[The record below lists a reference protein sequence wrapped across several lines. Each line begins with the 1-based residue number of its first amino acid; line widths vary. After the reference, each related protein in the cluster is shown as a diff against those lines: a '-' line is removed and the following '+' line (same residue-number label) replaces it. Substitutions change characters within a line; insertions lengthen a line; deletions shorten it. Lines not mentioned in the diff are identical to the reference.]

1 VTLRDKVRSCE
12 TRRALNVEP
21 RFFRMEKAQIYWFGH
36 VSRIPHKRL
45 ARQVQLAEPTEKR
58 FRGHPRPRWSD
69 YISDL
74 AWSRLGVEPA
84 ELSEIAVDREVF
96 QVLLG
101 LLLPRRS
108 LEENRA

>member
-1 VTLRDKVRSCE
+1 MTLRDNVRSCE

-21 RFFRMEKAQIYWFGH
+21 LFCRTEKAQIFWFDH
-36 VSRIPHKRL
+36 LSRIPHKRL
-45 ARQVQLAEPTEKR
+45 ARQGQLAEPTEKR

-74 AWSRLGVEPA
+74 ARSRPGVEPA

-101 LLLPRRS
+101 LLPPRRS
-108 LEENRA
+108 PEEKRA